1 MNHNR
6 MTSRCVS
13 APHEMKRIET
23 DRIAR
28 ASLPD
33 PTAGAGRP
41 PEQTFP
47 LTKLFSKIV
56 LILTLTTALTAVA
69 LTSDDA
75 HAQGLLGAGEMSAG
89 ASVLVG
95 DRLDG
100 GGFGFTGHFE
110 YAGMFEE
117 TALGGYMGFEFLT
130 LLGYESYNGV
140 DPYGGENTMGPL
152 LFDLAVGFP
161 VTLFKLGNGGSGTT
175 LLTIGIGAGM
185 SAQHAY
191 GYVRSRILTKL
202 GAETYIELMGRWT
215 PSEASND
222 WTEKT
227 GLDVY
232 EARVS
237 FITPVSEDLTLQFF
251 GEWSAADRTRTG
263 TGDPTKPAIEPPEVT
278 TNFQSIWRFGA
289 GFIF

>member
-1 MNHNR
+1 MNDNR
-6 MTSRCVS
+6 MT
-13 APHEMKRIET
+13 A
-23 DRIAR
+23 
-28 ASLPD
+28 
-33 PTAGAGRP
+33 
-41 PEQTFP
+41 F
-47 LTKLFSKIV
+47 FSKIV
-56 LILTLTTALTAVA
+56 LIAALFTALTTTVA

-75 HAQGLLGAGEMSAG
+75 RAQGLLGAGEMSAG

-95 DRLDG
+95 DRLEG
-100 GGFGFTGHFE
+100 GGFGFTAHFE
-110 YAGMFEE
+110 YAAMFEE
-117 TALGGYMGFEFLT
+117 TALGGYMGMEFLT
-130 LLGYESYNGV
+130 FLGYEAYDGT
-140 DPYGGENTMGPL
+140 DPHGGENTMGPL
-152 LFDLAVGFP
+152 IFDLALGFP
-161 VTLFKLGNGGSGTT
+161 VTLFKLGNGGPGTT
-175 LLTIGIGAGM
+175 LLSIGIGAGM
-185 SAQHAY
+185 SAQHTY

-237 FITPVSEDLTLQFF
+237 FITPVSEDITLHFF
-251 GEWSAADRTRTG
+251 GEWSAADRTRIG
-263 TGDPTKPAIEPPEVT
+263 RGDPTQPAIEPPEVT